1 MVTIFSVFLICRLM
15 QGGITARKELKIWM
29 SKRRGHWS

>member
-15 QGGITARKELKIWM
+15 QDAMTARKELKIWM